1 MGWFFNRN
9 NETPTQQFG
18 ASNSMGM
25 GGAMGGYGMQGGM
38 QQGMMDPMQ
47 MQMAGQNPFMQQMAN
62 DPVIAT
68 SRLLQY
74 YDPLNQFIVANQFS
88 MMMDLVAEI
97 VTLSLKDFFSNV
109 QLAAGEDGKLSLD
122 TTTLPS
128 NISTLS
134 PENLALT
141 LQTLRQSAQ
150 QQLQMNQQQT
160 QMLLQAHNPMMN
172 NQPGFFG
179 SLVGGLLGQ
188 QMQNQGGMGAMGAGA
203 AALI

>member
-25 GGAMGGYGMQGGM
+25 TGMGGYGMQGGM
-38 QQGMMDPMQ
+38 QGGMGAAGGMMDPMMMQQ
-47 MQMAGQNPFMQQMAN
+47 MGQNPMMQQMAN

-97 VTLSLKDFFSNV
+97 VGKTAIEIVNTLIKEKYISSLQHAGDMGIELCKAEMALRYNLNYIQDKD
-109 QLAAGEDGKLSLD
+109 LDIKLKK
-122 TTTLPS
+122 
-128 NISTLS
+128 
-134 PENLALT
+134 
-141 LQTLRQSAQ
+141 
-150 QQLQMNQQQT
+150 
-160 QMLLQAHNPMMN
+160 
-172 NQPGFFG
+172 
-179 SLVGGLLGQ
+179 
-188 QMQNQGGMGAMGAGA
+188 
-203 AALI
+203 